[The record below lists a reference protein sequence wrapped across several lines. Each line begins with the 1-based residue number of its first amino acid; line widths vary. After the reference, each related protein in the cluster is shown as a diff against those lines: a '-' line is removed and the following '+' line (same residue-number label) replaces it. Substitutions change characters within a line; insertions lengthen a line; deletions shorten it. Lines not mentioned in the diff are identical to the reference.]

1 MAKKTKAYVDTSAF
15 IALLDKSD
23 SHNPLFKELFLEPPR
38 LLTSSLVIS
47 EGQAWF
53 LRRYDSRRA
62 LGFLDFINLLDNL
75 EINPVDT
82 SLIQEASKL
91 LKHFSDQELTLTDAI
106 GLVLMSKNKI
116 QTCWSTDRHL
126 GLTGVSLATH
136 PD

>member
-1 MAKKTKAYVDTSAF
+1 MAKKTKAYLDTSAL

-23 SHNPLFKELFLEPPR
+23 SHHAFFKKLFLEPPR

-53 LRRYDSRRA
+53 LRRYNTRRG
-62 LGFLDFINLLDNL
+62 LGFLDFVHLLDVL
-75 EINPVDT
+75 EISPVDS

-91 LKHFSDQELTLTDAI
+91 LKHFSDQELTLTDSV

-116 QTCWSTDRHL
+116 QTCWSTDRHM
-126 GLTGVSLATH
+126 GLTGIPLIIQK
-136 PD
+136 

>member
-1 MAKKTKAYVDTSAF
+1 M
-15 IALLDKSD
+15 
-23 SHNPLFKELFLEPPR
+23 
-38 LLTSSLVIS
+38 IS

-53 LRRYDSRRA
+53 LRRYDTRRA

-126 GLTGVSLATH
+126 GLTGSL
-136 PD
+136 